1 MGLINE
7 EIEIELNN
15 RLITRYEGL
24 GYIMPRIKK
33 NYKWVIPQGATI
45 KVKTKD
51 SPTSSNV

>member
-33 NYKWVIPQGATI
+33 EL
-45 KVKTKD
+45 
-51 SPTSSNV
+51 